1 MILIADSGSTKT
13 DWRLIDDEKKI
24 HSYTTIGLNPY
35 FQTIEQISEEI
46 RKDLVTRMPAEAVG
60 SDMEIYF
67 YGAGCSNISMC
78 KVVDKALTNNFS
90 EADIEV
96 NHDLLA
102 AARALCKKEEGIASI
117 IGTGSN
123 SCCYN
128 GKEIVE
134 NIPALGYLLGDEGSG
149 AHIGKTFITAYL
161 YDELPKAISTDFYE
175 TYRLNKGDI
184 FEHVYRKPLPN
195 KFLASFSK
203 FVHQHIRDPYV
214 SDLVKN
220 CFMQFFDKHI
230 CKYPRHKSVSLHCTG
245 SVGFY
250 YQDILKAI
258 ASEKGVGVGTIAEFP
273 IEELV
278 KYHSV

>member
-13 DWRLIDDEKKI
+13 DWRLIDDDKNI
-24 HSYTTIGLNPY
+24 HPYTTIGLNPY
-35 FQTIEQISEEI
+35 FQTTEQIAEEI
-46 RKDLVTRMPAEAVG
+46 RKDIVTRMRTEVVE
-60 SDMEIYF
+60 SDLDIFF

-78 KVVDKALTNNFS
+78 KVVDKALKNNFHD
-90 EADIEV
+90 ANIEV

-102 AARALCKKEEGIASI
+102 AARALCKNSEGIASI

-123 SCCYN
+123 SCYYD
-128 GKEIVE
+128 GKKIVE

-149 AHIGKTFITAYL
+149 AHIGKTFIIAYL
-161 YDELPKAISTDFYE
+161 YDELPKSIATDFYDN
-175 TYRLNKGDI
+175 YKLNKGDI
-184 FEHVYRKPLPN
+184 FEHAYRKPLPN

-203 FVHQHIRDPYV
+203 YIHQNIHHPYL

-220 CFMQFFDKHI
+220 CFHQFFEKHI
-230 CKYPRHKSVSLHCTG
+230 CKYSKHKQVPFHCVG

-250 YQDILKAI
+250 YADILRSVAL
-258 ASEKGVGVGTIAEFP
+258 EKGIKVGSISEFP

-278 KYHSV
+278 KFHL